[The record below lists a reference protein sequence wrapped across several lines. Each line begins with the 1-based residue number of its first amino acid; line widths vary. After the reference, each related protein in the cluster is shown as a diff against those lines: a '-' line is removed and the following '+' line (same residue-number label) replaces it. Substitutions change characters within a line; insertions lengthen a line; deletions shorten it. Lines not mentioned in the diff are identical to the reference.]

1 MWGKVLLCLLHPL
14 PPHRTAQ
21 LQLSCWMEDEH
32 PEPGCCEWGKT
43 PALWSQQHSPPEGAG
58 DSSSLCYRLG
68 PQMFSAWDGQVPGEA
83 PLTAQ
88 QQLAGMGLSAVMHC
102 TWTSQDGQLWPC
114 RCWEEGAKW
123 ICSSSQYV
131 MPNTQAFP
139 GLRGSLNRKK
149 APITGTQPLLWL
161 EGADVQPHTTMQHK
175 S

>member
-1 MWGKVLLCLLHPL
+1 
-14 PPHRTAQ
+14 
-21 LQLSCWMEDEH
+21 
-32 PEPGCCEWGKT
+32 
-43 PALWSQQHSPPEGAG
+43 
-58 DSSSLCYRLG
+58 
-68 PQMFSAWDGQVPGEA
+68 MFSAWDGQVPGEA

-123 ICSSSQYV
+123 ICSSSQHV

-149 APITGTQPLLWL
+149 APITVWECGFSSVEHSHFCGWKGQMFNPIQQCNTRVEAVSEECCIHLKLKR
-161 EGADVQPHTTMQHK
+161 GIRDTI
-175 S
+175 